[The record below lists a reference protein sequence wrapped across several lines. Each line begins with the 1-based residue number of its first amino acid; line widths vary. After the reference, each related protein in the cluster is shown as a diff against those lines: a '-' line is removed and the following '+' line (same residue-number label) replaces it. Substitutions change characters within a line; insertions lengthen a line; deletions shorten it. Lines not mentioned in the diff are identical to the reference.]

1 MRRPGVPSEAAAQHT
16 LIETR
21 WMERIEE
28 IYRECERLSEE
39 VDVLDQCVRLGSDDN
54 YSRERLLFLSDTF
67 ERALLRLDEI
77 DSDVRTERKRA
88 VRFVDALAERV
99 EDIKRRFG
107 YEGLSE
113 RTQES
118 SIDYDGIFEELYD
131 KYSSK
136 MKVAPED
143 KMVLWLGSMA
153 ILARLERDGLK

>member
-1 MRRPGVPSEAAAQHT
+1 
-16 LIETR
+16 
-21 WMERIEE
+21 MERIEE

-77 DSDVRTERKRA
+77 DSLDVRTERKRA
-88 VRFVDALAERV
+88 VRFADALAERV

-113 RTQES
+113 RTQEL

-136 MKVAPED
+136 LKVAPEVQ
-143 KMVLWLGSMA
+143 MVLWLGSRA
-153 ILARLERDGLK
+153 ILARLYLELLERLERDGLK

>member
-1 MRRPGVPSEAAAQHT
+1 
-16 LIETR
+16 
-21 WMERIEE
+21 MERIEE

-77 DSDVRTERKRA
+77 DSLDVRTERKRA
-88 VRFVDALAERV
+88 VRFADALAERV

-113 RTQES
+113 RTQEL

-136 MKVAPED
+136 IKVAPEVQ
-143 KMVLWLGSMA
+143 MVLWLGSMA

>member
-1 MRRPGVPSEAAAQHT
+1 
-16 LIETR
+16 
-21 WMERIEE
+21 MERIEA

-77 DSDVRTERKRA
+77 DSLDVRTERKRA
-88 VRFVDALAERV
+88 VRFADALAERV

-107 YEGLSE
+107 HEL
-113 RTQES
+113 
-118 SIDYDGIFEELYD
+118 SIDYDSLLDALYDKYYYDSLLDALYD

-136 MKVAPED
+136 IKVAPEVQ
-143 KMVLWLGSMA
+143 MVLWLGSMA

>member
-1 MRRPGVPSEAAAQHT
+1 
-16 LIETR
+16 
-21 WMERIEE
+21 MERIEE

-77 DSDVRTERKRA
+77 DSLDVRTERKRA
-88 VRFVDALAERV
+88 VRFADALAERV

-107 YEGLSE
+107 HEL
-113 RTQES
+113 
-118 SIDYDGIFEELYD
+118 SIDYDSLLDALYDKYYYDSLWDALYDKYYYDSLLDALYD

-136 MKVAPED
+136 IKVAPEVQ
-143 KMVLWLGSMA
+143 MVLWLGSMA

>member
-28 IYRECERLSEE
+28 IYRDCERLSEE

-54 YSRERLLFLSDTF
+54 YSRERLLFLSDAL

-77 DSDVRTERKRA
+77 DSLGEDDVRTERKRA
-88 VRFVDALAERV
+88 VRFADALGERV
-99 EDIKRRFG
+99 EDIKRRFD

-113 RTQES
+113 RTQ
-118 SIDYDGIFEELYD
+118 GIFEELYD

-136 MKVAPED
+136 MKVAPEV

>member
-77 DSDVRTERKRA
+77 DSLDVRTERKRA
-88 VRFVDALAERV
+88 VRFADALAERV

-107 YEGLSE
+107 HEL
-113 RTQES
+113 

>member
-1 MRRPGVPSEAAAQHT
+1 VRRPGVPSEAAAQHT

-54 YSRERLLFLSDTF
+54 YSRERLLFLSDTL

-77 DSDVRTERKRA
+77 DSLDVRTERKRA
-88 VRFVDALAERV
+88 VRFADALAERV

-107 YEGLSE
+107 HEL
-113 RTQES
+113 
-118 SIDYDGIFEELYD
+118 SIDYDSIFEELYD

-136 MKVAPED
+136 MKVAPEVE
-143 KMVLWLGSMA
+143 MVLWLGSMA
-153 ILARLERDGLK
+153 ILARLKRLERDGLK